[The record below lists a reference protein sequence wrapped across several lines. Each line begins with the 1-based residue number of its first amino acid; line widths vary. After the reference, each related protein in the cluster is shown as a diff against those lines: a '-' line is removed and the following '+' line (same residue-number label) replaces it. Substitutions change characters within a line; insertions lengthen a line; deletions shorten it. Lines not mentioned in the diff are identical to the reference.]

1 LAILA
6 KQVNI
11 KLSLVVF
18 PHMVLLSFEPIY
30 KQRQI
35 GSEVK
40 SRYGHESDKKE
51 KVRSGAD
58 PKLSN
63 VRTCV
68 GLKLVP
74 SQKFMNAFGGS
85 IKKPDIKNSNHR

>member
-1 LAILA
+1 LAIVA
-6 KQVNI
+6 EHVNI

-18 PHMVLLSFEPIY
+18 HHMVLFSFEPIY

-40 SRYGHESDKKE
+40 SRYGHEPDKKE
-51 KVRSGAD
+51 KVRSGPD
-58 PKLSN
+58 PELSN

-74 SQKFMNAFGGS
+74 SQKFINAFGGN